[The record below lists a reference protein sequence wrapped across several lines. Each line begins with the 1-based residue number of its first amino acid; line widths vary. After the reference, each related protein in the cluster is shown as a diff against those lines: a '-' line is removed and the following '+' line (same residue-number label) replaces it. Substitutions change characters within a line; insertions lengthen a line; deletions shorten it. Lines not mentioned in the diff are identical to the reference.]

1 MRDAKDK
8 YKTEIQELNLE
19 NQALQSKAEDRRDR
33 DLIR

>member
-8 YKTEIQELNLE
+8 YKTEIQELTLE